1 MSSAASDVYKR
12 QPIRASLSLS
22 PNVGKVSP
30 APPFL
35 LLPSVHTLG
44 PGISPAACPLPPTS
58 HHSAAPSSL
67 LHPLGHLF
75 LAQLLFPHQTRRVR
89 WRSQVFPFPLQEHQ
103 QREWAM
109 MSNTICLSYSKI
121 IVENK
126 GAIFMYL
133 DGILALVLQHYHN
146 CIVEKILP
154 AYSASQASLLCHL
167 SFSPPTKNA
176 WP

>member
-1 MSSAASDVYKR
+1 MWERFSH
-12 QPIRASLSLS
+12 PSLSLVPSCLHFRPWYQQLHALFPQLS
-22 PNVGKVSP
+22 P
-30 APPFL
+30 L
-35 LLPSVHTLG
+35 H
-44 PGISPAACPLPPTS
+44 C
-58 HHSAAPSSL
+58 PSSL
-67 LHPLGHLF
+67 PYPLGHLF
-75 LAQLLFPHQTRRVR
+75 LAQLLFPHQTRRVK